1 MALLALATLL
11 GHPLPALLLA
21 YLAWTIGWHGFELY
35 LARRQAASVRLH
47 RDAVP
52 AAFAAS
58 VTLDDHH
65 KAADYSLARLRF
77 GELAGAIDL
86 AVALVGLLWGFGFV
100 ARLASGWMAPSI
112 GRSLLILGALWFA
125 GFLIGLPLKAWR
137 DLVLEQRHG
146 FNRKSP
152 ALFARD
158 TLTGLALTAAI
169 GAPLVAGILWAMR
182 DLSGFWWVW
191 VWAALTLVMFAAP
204 TIHVRLVA
212 PMFNRFT
219 PLQGELAVRI
229 EALLAR
235 CGFRSGGLFEM
246 DASKR
251 SSRGNAYFIGFG
263 PTKRIVLFDTLLK
276 NHGPDEIEAV
286 VAHELGHFRH
296 HHTLFG
302 MARGIVGL
310 FVMLGVVGWLA
321 RQPWLLPGFG
331 IRELDPALS
340 LLLAVLL
347 ASAVSPLLS
356 LAGNALSRRHEF
368 QADDFARRTV
378 GAGPMIS
385 ALTRLA
391 RDNASTL
398 TPDRLFSLVHDTHPP
413 VPMRVAR
420 LVA

>member
-1 MALLALATLL
+1 M
-11 GHPLPALLLA
+11 PKLLLA
-21 YLAWTIGWHGFELY
+21 YLAWTIAWQVFEFY
-35 LARRQAASVRLH
+35 LGRRQAASVRNH

-52 AAFAAS
+52 AAFVAS
-58 VTLDDHH
+58 VPIADHR

-86 AVALVGLLWGFGFV
+86 AVGLVGLLWAFDFV
-100 ARLASGWMAPSI
+100 AGLAAGWAAPSI
-112 GRSLLILGALWFA
+112 LRSIVILGVLWLC
-125 GFLIGLPLKAWR
+125 GSLIGLPLGAWR
-137 DLVLEQRHG
+137 DLVLEQRFG
-146 FNRKSP
+146 FNRKSTSLFIRD
-152 ALFARD
+152 AL
-158 TLTGLALTAAI
+158 TSLALTAVI
-169 GAPLVAGILWAMR
+169 GGPLLAGILWAMR
-182 DLSGFWWVW
+182 DLSGYWWVW

-204 TIHVRLVA
+204 TIHVRVVA
-212 PMFNRFT
+212 PLFNRFT
-219 PLQGELAVRI
+219 PLQGELADRI
-229 EALLAR
+229 EGLLAR
-235 CGFRSGGLFEM
+235 CGFRSGGLFQM

-263 PTKRIVLFDTLLK
+263 PTKRIVLFDTLLEK
-276 NHGPDEIEAV
+276 HDTDEIEAV

-302 MARGIVGL
+302 MLRGIVGL
-310 FVMLGVVGWLA
+310 FVMLAVVGWLA
-321 RQPWLLPGFG
+321 RQPWLLPGFA
-331 IRELDPALS
+331 IHHADPALA

-347 ASAVSPLLS
+347 ANAISPVLGLL
-356 LAGNALSRRHEF
+356 GNVISRRHEF

-378 GAGPMIS
+378 GAAPMIS

-413 VPMRVAR
+413 VPVRVAR